1 MNNEG
6 RNLLI
11 NRRLAQQIDDSDTFP
26 MMMSYMLITTSI
38 IAIIVGFSIGEP
50 LTESMILDFFGASLI
65 PMLARGLKLIIDVL

>member
-11 NRRLAQQIDDSDTFP
+11 NRRLAQQIDDSNTFP
-26 MMMSYMLITTSI
+26 MMMSYMLITSSI

-50 LTESMILDFFGASLI
+50 LTESMILAFFGASLM
-65 PMLARGLKLIIDVL
+65 PMIARGLKLIIDVL

>member
-11 NRRLAQQIDDSDTFP
+11 NRRLAQQIDDSNTFP
-26 MMMSYMLITTSI
+26 MMMSYMLITSSI

-50 LTESMILDFFGASLI
+50 LTESMILTFFGVSLI

>member
-11 NRRLAQQIDDSDTFP
+11 NRRLAQQIDDSNTFP

-50 LTESMILDFFGASLI
+50 LTESMILAFFGSSLM
-65 PMLARGLKLIIDVL
+65 PMIARGLKLIIDVL